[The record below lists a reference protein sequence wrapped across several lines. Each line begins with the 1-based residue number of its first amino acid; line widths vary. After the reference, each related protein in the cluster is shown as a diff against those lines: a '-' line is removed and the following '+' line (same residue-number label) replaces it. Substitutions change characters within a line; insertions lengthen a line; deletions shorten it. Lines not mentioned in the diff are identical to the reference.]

1 MTSDIILVSDVQHD
15 DSIFYM
21 YYEMIITRSLV
32 ITPHMVTKNC
42 LSYDNFNIY
51 SLRNSWIYYTVLVTI
66 FIMLY
71 ITSLAVVQ
79 SQSHVWLFATP
90 WNVALQASLFL
101 TIFRNLP
108 KFMSIYSVMLSN
120 HFRPLRLIYFITGNL
135 YLLIPSTHFTQ
146 PSPNLPLEKL
156 ICYLYYEFFFFF
168 VPYVSG
174 NHVSESIWYLSFS
187 V

>member
-120 HFRPLRLIYFITGNL
+120 HIRPLRLIYFITGNL
-135 YLLIPSTHFTQ
+135 YLLIPFIHFCLPPPTLATM
-146 PSPNLPLEKL
+146 NLFLAL
-156 ICYLYYEFFFFF
+156 F
-168 VPYVSG
+168 VPLFFRSQ
-174 NHVSESIWYLSFS
+174 S
-187 V
+187 

>member
-1 MTSDIILVSDVQHD
+1 M
-15 DSIFYM
+15 
-21 YYEMIITRSLV
+21 MIQSFICIMKWSSQEVWLSHL
-32 ITPHMVTKNC
+32 IWLQKI

-71 ITSLAVVQ
+71 ITSLAVQ
-79 SQSHVWLFATP
+79 SQSHVQLSATP

-120 HFRPLRLIYFITGNL
+120 HIRPLGLIYFITGNL

-146 PSPNLPLEKL
+146 PSPSLPLEKL
-156 ICYLYYEFFFFF
+156 ICYLYYEFSFFFF
-168 VPYVSG
+168 LVPYVSG